1 MVVPTLMPMIRDFSA
16 MFDAHHSTPLSEQV
30 MDSIEA
36 QSQAGKTTFPSHLL
50 DLVVSLTAYLRDDTQ
65 MHIRG
70 AGSGSSVLSVVVG
83 VWIA

>member
-1 MVVPTLMPMIRDFSA
+1 
-16 MFDAHHSTPLSEQV
+16 

-50 DLVVSLTAYLRDDTQ
+50 DLVVSLRAYLRDDTQ
-65 MHIRG
+65 MHVRG
-70 AGSGSSVLSVVVG
+70 EWFFGSFGCGLV

>member
-1 MVVPTLMPMIRDFSA
+1 

-50 DLVVSLTAYLRDDTQ
+50 DLVVSLRAYLRDDTQ

>member
-16 MFDAHHSTPLSEQV
+16 MIDAHHSTPLSEQV

-50 DLVVSLTAYLRDDTQ
+50 DLVVSLRAYLRDDTQ
-65 MHIRG
+65 MHICG
-70 AGSGSSVLSVVVG
+70 EWFFCSFGCSWSVDCLS
-83 VWIA
+83 